1 MLVIRSRE
9 GQEAERFK
17 NAIKKMSESLDT
29 ICELADAMEDEYG
42 ERYSSRGYYSSR
54 GDYSPREMY
63 GRYSHR
69 EEEGWDERRHRY

>member
-9 GQEAERFK
+9 GHEAERFK

-54 GDYSPREMY
+54 GDYSPRDMY
-63 GRYSHR
+63 SRYSYR
-69 EEEGWDERRHRY
+69 DDEMEERRRRY